1 MVFWTPWDQIGTKW
15 EEEEEVVWLL
25 AGCVSGLAGRPGCQ
39 FVLSGLVVCLL
50 AGYVPGRLGR
60 LASRPRR
67 AGSLAGWPHRPARLA
82 AGPPGALG
90 GSASPR
96 RGSVT
101 QIR

>member
-15 EEEEEVVWLL
+15 EEEEVVWLL

-67 AGSLAGWPHRPARLA
+67 AGSLAGCPHKPAAWLPA
-82 AGPPGALG
+82 EGIINFI
-90 GSASPR
+90 SIHEHVKKS
-96 RGSVT
+96 
-101 QIR
+101 